1 MTLLAEIAPTTG
13 QPINAAADIDI
24 GYSGPLAD
32 RIRAST
38 ARAVE
43 LKEQGKFRE
52 MHREAREV
60 QIREAQGWIEKAWCK
75 RSCWFADG
83 GEINPRNISPMLV
96 EVKTTE
102 QQDLFRLARYTWSL
116 PYSRGYGRRL
126 RFLVVDEGHNTL
138 MGVLGLQSAP
148 ISFSPRDRRVEYPE
162 ERKVELV
169 NQTMDAFTL
178 GAVPPYNRLLG
189 GKLVVAAAASREIVE
204 AYGEKYSGATTWMD
218 GRTIPPHLVM
228 ITTTSAFGR
237 SSIYNRATYQDP
249 ETGSKR
255 KLAYP
260 LGYTQ
265 GYGSVH
271 LHREYKD
278 IKKFLVSAGYDASQ
292 GYGSGPKPVWQNISK
307 TLTMLGMGHE
317 GLRHGIPREAW
328 CIPLAENAWD
338 YLGGQGE
345 DPEYYDVPFERLAEW
360 WTERWLLPRS
370 ERITDWREWRKDHVL
385 KSISIKVDTATP

>member
-1 MTLLAEIAPTTG
+1 MTLLAETVLADG
-13 QPINAAADIDI
+13 QLGDADDDI
-24 GYSGPLAD
+24 GIGAESSLAD
-32 RIRAST
+32 RIRASI
-38 ARAVE
+38 ARAI
-43 LKEQGKFRE
+43 EQKKRGEFRE
-52 MHREAREV
+52 MHREARES
-60 QIREAQGWIEKAWCK
+60 QIRDAQEWIEKAWSK
-75 RSCWFADG
+75 RSQWFADG
-83 GEINPRNISPMLV
+83 NNITPKDVLPTLV

-126 RFLVVDEGHNTL
+126 RFLVVDEGHKTL

-148 ISFSPRDRRVEYPE
+148 ISFSPRDRWVEYPE
-162 ERKVELV
+162 GRKVELV

-189 GKLVVAAAASREIVE
+189 GKLAVAAAASREIVE
-204 AYGEKYSGATTWMD
+204 AYRKKYSGTTTWID
-218 GRTIPPHLVM
+218 KITIPPHLVM

-249 ETGSKR
+249 ETGERR
-255 KLAYP
+255 KLSYP

-271 LHREYKD
+271 LHREYEG
-278 IKKFLVSAGYDASQ
+278 IKKFLVSAGYEAGK
-292 GYGSGPKPVWQNISK
+292 GYGRGPKPVWQNISR

-328 CIPLAENAWD
+328 GIPLARNAWD
-338 YLGGQGE
+338 YLNGKDE
-345 DPEYYDVPFERLAEW
+345 EPEYHDVPFEQLAEW
-360 WTERWLLPRS
+360 WKNRWLLPRS
-370 ERITDWREWRKDHVL
+370 ERISDWSDWRKEYVL
-385 KSISIKVDTATP
+385 KSITLDTTP